1 MKILTIQGSPRR
13 RGNTATVL
21 GWFETLMT
29 KGHEVEHIELA
40 EYRVNGCQHCSQCQ
54 SALDVLFC
62 PQGDDAVALFSRM
75 CDSDVI
81 VYATPLYT
89 WGFPSQL
96 KALIDRHICMI
107 KGIATATPESLL
119 KGKRTTLLVTC
130 GGSEQDDADLIQ
142 KVFDRFH
149 ACTGCSVVGKYVV
162 PFCTEPGDLGSKGMN
177 VAERMARDIGRCTS
191 SGC

>member
-21 GWFETLMT
+21 GWFETLIA
-29 KGHEVEHIELA
+29 KGHEVEHVELA

-54 SALDVLFC
+54 SVLEVLFC

-75 CDSDVI
+75 CDCDVI
-81 VYATPLYT
+81 IYATPLYT

-107 KGIATATPESLL
+107 KGIATATPLSLL
-119 KGKRTTLLVTC
+119 KGKRTALLVTC

-149 ACTGCSVVGKYVV
+149 ACTGCSVVGKYVA

-177 VAERMARDIGRCTS
+177 VAERMARDIGAS
-191 SGC
+191 SS